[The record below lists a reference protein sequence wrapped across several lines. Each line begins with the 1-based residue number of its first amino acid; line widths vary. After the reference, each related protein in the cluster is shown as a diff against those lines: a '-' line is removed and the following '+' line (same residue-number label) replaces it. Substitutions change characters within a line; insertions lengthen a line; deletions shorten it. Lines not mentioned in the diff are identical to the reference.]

1 MRHSKLAYNHYTRDV
16 NPKILI
22 IFRQQLR
29 FRDPFT
35 ADNIKEAQKPSDRV
49 EFSLTNLGEIGDYS
63 EQFTVAQIKHVRVLN

>member
-29 FRDPFT
+29 FRDPFV
-35 ADNIKEAQKPSDRV
+35 ADNVKEAQKPSDRV
-49 EFSLTNLGEIGDYS
+49 EFSLTNLGETRRLFRTIYS
-63 EQFTVAQIKHVRVLN
+63 GTNKTCASS